1 MKNIVQSFYLWYR
14 QTLRHAKYRWLLIG
28 GTLIYL
34 ISPIDIAPDFIP
46 VIGWIDDGIIAT
58 MLVTEVSAL
67 VLEKIKKRKA
77 DESTSE
83 VGEATDVQASVVD
96 VAAQEF

>member
-1 MKNIVQSFYLWYR
+1 MKNIVQSFYIWYR
-14 QTLRHAKYRWLLIG
+14 QTLRHGKYRWLLIG
-28 GTLIYL
+28 ATLIYL
-34 ISPIDIAPDFIP
+34 ISPIDIAPDLIP
-46 VIGWIDDGIIAT
+46 VLGWIDDGIIAT

-77 DESTSE
+77 DDGTSE
-83 VGEATDVQASVVD
+83 VEAGTDVKTSVVD

>member
-77 DESTSE
+77 DDSTSE
-83 VGEATDVQASVVD
+83 VGEATDVKTSVVD

>member
-67 VLEKIKKRKA
+67 VLEKIKKRKG
-77 DESTSE
+77 DDSTSE
-83 VGEATDVQASVVD
+83 VGEATDVKASVVD